1 MSRKLNIFRINK
13 VNLDVTIYNNKH
25 PTIMLINESLIE
37 SDGDYEKFL
46 LLLEKRET
54 EGKNYL
60 SLKKIPHYL
69 HSKLIEE
76 GYIIK
81 REVKI
86 TSKFLFGKKTSYYY
100 RIEKSNKN

>member
-46 LLLEKRET
+46 LLLEKRE
-54 EGKNYL
+54 L
-60 SLKKIPHYL
+60 
-69 HSKLIEE
+69 
-76 GYIIK
+76 
-81 REVKI
+81 
-86 TSKFLFGKKTSYYY
+86 
-100 RIEKSNKN
+100 